1 MASNSLVDWFNP
13 LPLELQSNPMHLL
26 MIVRQKYLTSTQMSK
41 TNDIRYD
48 DDDGDDV
55 NDDRMFSS
63 RTVRWVFPNLDFW
76 AFSSFKQTSA
86 PDVVVAVAVVAVA
99 VVAVAVV
106 AVAVVAVAVVVT
118 KYLLSSCRHGY
129 LGHLTSRILTN
140 RVLKFFCTQ
149 VTKKK

>member
-1 MASNSLVDWFNP
+1 MN
-13 LPLELQSNPMHLL
+13 
-26 MIVRQKYLTSTQMSK
+26 K

-99 VVAVAVV
+99 VVAVA
-106 AVAVVAVAVVVT
+106 AVAAAFVGFVVVAVAVVVT

-129 LGHLTSRILTN
+129 LGHLTSRILSNEQDT
-140 RVLKFFCTQ
+140 
-149 VTKKK
+149 

>member
-1 MASNSLVDWFNP
+1 
-13 LPLELQSNPMHLL
+13 
-26 MIVRQKYLTSTQMSK
+26 MSK

-106 AVAVVAVAVVVT
+106 AVAVVAAAVVGFVVVAVAVVVT

-140 RVLKFFCTQ
+140 RVLNCFVPK
-149 VTKKK
+149 

>member
-1 MASNSLVDWFNP
+1 MN
-13 LPLELQSNPMHLL
+13 
-26 MIVRQKYLTSTQMSK
+26 K
-41 TNDIRYD
+41 TNDIRYIDSNVGD
-48 DDDGDDV
+48 DDDDDDDNDV

-99 VVAVAVV
+99 VVAVA
-106 AVAVVAVAVVVT
+106 AVAAAVVGFVVVAVAVVVT

-140 RVLKFFCTQ
+140 RVLKFFYTQ
-149 VTKKK
+149 VTKKN